1 MRMFKSLL
9 AAGLIALSAPVMAHT
24 DMMDS
29 HPMDGAMMMEQVG
42 ELKLNFG
49 MPVRLVNV
57 KLISSDNRPVSID
70 FSPMMEPGK
79 QFSVPVPMLQ
89 PDNYTVHWTTMGDD
103 GHKMKGSFG
112 FMQH

>member
-1 MRMFKSLL
+1 MKMFKSLL
-9 AAGLIALSAPVMAHT
+9 AAGLIALSAPAMAHT

-57 KLISSDNRPVSID
+57 KLISSDNRPVAID
-70 FSPMMEPGK
+70 FNPVMEPGK
-79 QFSVPVPMLQ
+79 HFNVPVPLLK
-89 PDNYTVHWTTMGDD
+89 PDNYSVHWTTMGDD
-103 GHKMKGSFG
+103 GHKMKGSFE

>member
-1 MRMFKSLL
+1 MNMFKSLL
-9 AAGLIALSAPVMAHT
+9 AAGLIALSAPAMAHT

-70 FSPMMEPGK
+70 FSPMMEPGTA
-79 QFSVPVPMLQ
+79 FSVPVPMLK
-89 PDNYTVHWTTMGDD
+89 PVSYTHLTLPTKRIV
-103 GHKMKGSFG
+103 
-112 FMQH
+112 

>member
-9 AAGLIALSAPVMAHT
+9 AAGLIALSAPALAHT
-24 DMMDS
+24 DMMES
-29 HPMDGAMMMEQVG
+29 HPMDGAMMMEQVS

-49 MPVRLVNV
+49 KPVRLVNV

-70 FSPMMEPGK
+70 FKPVMEPGK
-79 QFSVPVPMLQ
+79 QFSVPVPMLK

>member
-9 AAGLIALSAPVMAHT
+9 AAGLIALATPALAHT
-24 DMMDS
+24 DMMGS

-49 MPVRLVNV
+49 KPVRLVNV
-57 KLISSDNRPVSID
+57 KLISSDNRPVAID
-70 FSPMMEPGK
+70 FSPIMEPGTD
-79 QFSVPVPMLQ
+79 FSVPVPVLK

-103 GHKMKGSFG
+103 GHRMKGSFG